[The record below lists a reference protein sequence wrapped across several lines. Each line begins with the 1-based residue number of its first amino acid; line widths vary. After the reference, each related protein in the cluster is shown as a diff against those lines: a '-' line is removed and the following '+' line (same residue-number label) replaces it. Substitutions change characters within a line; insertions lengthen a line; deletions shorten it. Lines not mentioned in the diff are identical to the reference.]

1 MKKQDS
7 ISEALRH
14 AIESSELSRYQI
26 CKRTGVS
33 ESTLSRFMSG
43 AASLK
48 LTTVDQLAEVLGI
61 ELRVSGRS

>member
-1 MKKQDS
+1 MKRKDS
-7 ISEALRH
+7 ISEALRR
-14 AIESSELSRYQI
+14 AIESSQLSRYQI

-43 AASLK
+43 EASLK

-61 ELRVSGRS
+61 ELRVSR